1 MGVMETGEYQN
12 LIKRADSGDDV
23 ARERLKEFRG
33 ERKEKPALR
42 IVPNPA
48 PILSLWERV
57 KRLEERSSIA
67 DDLADSVRPRTA
79 VDIINSGGGGKAA

>member
-12 LIKRADSGDDV
+12 LIKRAESGDDS

-33 ERKEKPALR
+33 ERKEKPVLR

-48 PILSLWERV
+48 PVLSLWERV
-57 KRLEERSSIA
+57 KRLEERSDIA

-79 VDIINSGGGGKAA
+79 VDIINGGGGKAA